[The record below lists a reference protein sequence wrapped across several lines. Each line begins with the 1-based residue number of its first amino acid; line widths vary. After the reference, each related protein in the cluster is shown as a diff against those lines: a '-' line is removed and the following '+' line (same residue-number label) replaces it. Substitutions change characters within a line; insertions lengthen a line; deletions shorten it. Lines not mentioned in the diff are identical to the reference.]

1 MFFAMKN
8 CFNIKNYNFLQ
19 KLIKELN
26 FDDLKA
32 ALLESLEFNR
42 VD

>member
-8 CFNIKNYNFLQ
+8 CFNIK
-19 KLIKELN
+19 KLKTNKRIKN

-42 VD
+42 VE